1 MRKYI
6 AACSLILVIMTAA
19 RAEKPQLLC
28 LHAKNSVEE
37 TQCLNQE
44 LDKANRVLAEYL
56 SAAQDEINKQNSGK
70 PQIGAAQDVW
80 LKYRY
85 AQCGDVYTYQEAGTY
100 RYRAELECDIE
111 VTRSRTHD
119 IWSAYMRTFG
129 TSLPLRPEP

>member
-1 MRKYI
+1 MRRYI
-6 AACSLILVIMTAA
+6 AACCLTFVFMTAA
-19 RAEKPQLLC
+19 GNEKPQLLC
-28 LHAKNSVEE
+28 LHAKSTVEE

-44 LDKANRVLAEYL
+44 LEKANSVLAEYL
-56 SAAQDEINKQNSGK
+56 NTAREQINKQNSGK
-70 PQIGAAQDVW
+70 PQIDAAQDAW

-111 VTRSRTHD
+111 ATRSRTHD